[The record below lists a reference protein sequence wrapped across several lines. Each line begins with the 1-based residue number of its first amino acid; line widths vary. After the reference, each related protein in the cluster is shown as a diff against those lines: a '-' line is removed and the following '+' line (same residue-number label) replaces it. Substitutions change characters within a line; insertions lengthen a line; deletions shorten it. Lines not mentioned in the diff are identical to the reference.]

1 MRRRKASVPVLIVI
15 AALIVYAVVS
25 LVRMKGKL
33 TEAVRTEQELR
44 TQVTELEKEN
54 AELQY
59 AVEHA
64 DDPDVIAGV
73 ARDKLGLVDADD
85 RVFIDPDGN

>member
-1 MRRRKASVPVLIVI
+1 MRLRKAGVPVLIVI
-15 AALIVYAVVS
+15 AALIVYACVS
-25 LVRMKGKL
+25 LVSMKGRL
-33 TEAVRTEQELR
+33 TEAVRTEQQLR
-44 TQVTELEKEN
+44 QEVTELEKRN

-73 ARDKLGLVDADD
+73 ARDKLDLAMPDE
-85 RVFIDPDGN
+85 RVFVDPDGN